1 MEDQIKKLVGTSP
14 EEDRMTKDIAGQL
27 SHQLGRDVQVGKSK
41 VILHP
46 EEINKEKDNEGSSLY
61 IEYD

>member
-1 MEDQIKKLVGTSP
+1 MQDQIKKLLGP
-14 EEDRMTKDIAGQL
+14 KDEEDRMSKDIAGQL
-27 SHQLGRDVQVGKSK
+27 SAQLGRDVQVGKSK